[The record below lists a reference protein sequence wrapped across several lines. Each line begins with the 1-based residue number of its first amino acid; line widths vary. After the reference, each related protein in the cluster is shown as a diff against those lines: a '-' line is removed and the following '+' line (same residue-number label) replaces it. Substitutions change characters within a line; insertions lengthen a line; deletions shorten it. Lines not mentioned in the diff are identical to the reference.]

1 MSSSPIP
8 LIKVL
13 LIDDHQIM
21 RAGLRL
27 LIDSQPGLK
36 VIGEAGARD
45 EAVALTVNERPDV
58 ILLDLDPGSSISL
71 DFLPDLLA
79 CAPGARAI
87 VLTGICDQ
95 EVHLRAVRLG
105 ALGVVLKDQAK
116 ETILEAIEKVH
127 AGEAWLHGGTIAK
140 VLAQISGA
148 QSGAKPLE
156 LEAARITSVTNR
168 EREIISLV
176 SQGLKNQQ
184 IADRLFISEGTVRN
198 HLTVIYEKLGVTD
211 RFGLIIYATRHSLDT
226 HWRRHPTIKSEDCHG

>member
-45 EAVALTVNERPDV
+45 EAVTLAVNEHPDV

-127 AGEAWLHGGTIAK
+127 AGEAWLNGGTIAK
-140 VLAQISGA
+140 TLAQISGA
-148 QSGAKPLE
+148 QNGAKPLD
-156 LEAARITSVTNR
+156 LDTARIISLTKR

-176 SQGLKNQQ
+176 SQGFKNQQ
-184 IADRLFISEGTVRN
+184 IADHMRISEGTVRN

-211 RFGLIIYATRHSLDT
+211 RFGLIIYATRRGLDA
-226 HWRRHPTIKSEDCHG
+226 H

>member
-1 MSSSPIP
+1 MSSFPIP

-13 LIDDHQIM
+13 LIDDHPIV

-45 EAVALTVNERPDV
+45 EAVTLAVNERPDV
-58 ILLDLDPGSSISL
+58 MLLDLDPGSSISL
-71 DFLPDLLA
+71 DFLPDLFA
-79 CAPGARAI
+79 CAPAARVI

-127 AGEAWLHGGTIAK
+127 AGEAWLNGGTIAK
-140 VLAQISGA
+140 VLAQISGPPN
-148 QSGAKPLE
+148 GAKPLD
-156 LEAARITSVTNR
+156 LESARITSLTNR

-198 HLTVIYEKLGVTD
+198 HLTAIYEKLGVTD
-211 RFGLIIYATRHSLDT
+211 RFGLIIYATRRSLDT
-226 HWRRHPTIKSEDCHG
+226 HSRRHPTIKSEDYHR

>member
-79 CAPGARAI
+79 CAPGARVI
-87 VLTGICDQ
+87 VLTGIFDQ

-156 LEAARITSVTNR
+156 LEAARITSLTNR